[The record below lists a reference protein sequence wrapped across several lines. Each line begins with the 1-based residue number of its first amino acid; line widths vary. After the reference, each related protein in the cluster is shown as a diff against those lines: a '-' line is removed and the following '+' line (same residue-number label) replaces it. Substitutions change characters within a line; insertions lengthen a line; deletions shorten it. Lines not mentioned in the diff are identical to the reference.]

1 MTQGF
6 RGWKGMA
13 GGDAERWHQLQ
24 RSAAGAADRRADE
37 DGEEGAA
44 VRLRTAGPPSPRK
57 GRTTSSS
64 GPTALATPP
73 TRPPPPPPCSRY
85 VSVAD
90 PRLCRVL
97 IHREKL
103 LQALPCALVAGFV
116 KTDKEIPRERM
127 RERVTTSG
135 GELGRLNIVNGAEI
149 APLRRWPG
157 DLCLSRSTGGDVDAE
172 EFIISV
178 PHLSDAG
185 GKLII
190 ASDGIWDASAANCC
204 RGSPAELAA
213 RRDGHLNLSF
223 LRSVEPAWFLAPSES
238 ESAHAASIFSAGS
251 KPWQGAV
258 APSSLFLHK
267 HPHRFRIFL
276 LGCCHYFSMGCMIIS
291 LYLHLH

>member
-135 GELGRLNIVNGAEI
+135 GELGRLNIVNGAE
-149 APLRRWPG
+149 
-157 DLCLSRSTGGDVDAE
+157 
-172 EFIISV
+172 
-178 PHLSDAG
+178 LSDAG

-267 HPHRFRIFL
+267 HPHRFPINNKRPSALASNFL
-276 LGCCHYFSMGCMIIS
+276 ANRKQEEAVVL
-291 LYLHLH
+291 LLLLL

>member
-1 MTQGF
+1 MIFG
-6 RGWKGMA
+6 
-13 GGDAERWHQLQ
+13 
-24 RSAAGAADRRADE
+24 
-37 DGEEGAA
+37 
-44 VRLRTAGPPSPRK
+44 RK
-57 GRTTSSS
+57 SCFK
-64 GPTALATPP
+64 L
-73 TRPPPPPPCSRY
+73 Y
-85 VSVAD
+85 
-90 PRLCRVL
+90 LVL
-97 IHREKL
+97 WLLVLLKLIKKSREKECFRFFRIRGMSVD
-103 LQALPCALVAGFV
+103 AFP
-116 KTDKEIPRERM
+116 THR